1 MLIMTCHSRW
11 RNLLANI
18 CNRKDN
24 MENNSEYEIKKLSEL
39 NSSQVEQ
46 AVAIFIDGFYYIYA
60 KTVSKDKSLLKE
72 LFMDALD
79 YDMVFVCLYEERV
92 VGFLG
97 LGNRN
102 KRCVALNK
110 ETCKRLFGNFKGAM
124 IYMQMGGILH
134 EITVHEINEGYIDY
148 ITTDD
153 NYRGKGIATRLI
165 KYACDTLPYENY
177 TLDVLSKNTTA
188 KRLYEHLGF
197 VQTHIKKNLL
207 VMLGGFGNQIVMKLE
222 VDKAQQS

>member
-1 MLIMTCHSRW
+1 MQ
-11 RNLLANI
+11 NKA
-18 CNRKDN
+18 
-24 MENNSEYEIKKLSEL
+24 EYEIKKLSEL
-39 NSSQVEQ
+39 NHLQVEQ

-60 KTVSKDKSLLKE
+60 KAVSKDKTLLQE
-72 LFMDALD
+72 LFIDAFD
-79 YDMVFVCLYEERV
+79 YEMVYACLYEERV

-97 LGNRN
+97 LGNSQ
-102 KRCVALNK
+102 KRCVALSK

-124 IYMQMGGILH
+124 IYMQMGGMLH
-134 EITVHEINEGYIDY
+134 EITVHGITEGYIDY

-165 KYACDTLPYENY
+165 KYVCDTLSYESY

-197 VQTHIKKNLL
+197 VQTHIKKNPL
-207 VMLGGFGNQIVMKLE
+207 VMLGGFGNQIVMKLD
-222 VDKAQQS
+222 VDKAKKRR

>member
-1 MLIMTCHSRW
+1 MQNKT
-11 RNLLANI
+11 
-18 CNRKDN
+18 
-24 MENNSEYEIKKLSEL
+24 EYDIKKLSEL
-39 NSSQVEQ
+39 NPWQVEQ

-60 KTVSKDKSLLKE
+60 KAVSKDKTLLKE
-72 LFMDALD
+72 LFIDAFD
-79 YDMVFVCLYEERV
+79 YDMVYGCLYEDRV

-97 LGNRN
+97 LGNSH
-102 KRCVALNK
+102 KRCITLNK
-110 ETCKRLFGNFKGAM
+110 ETCKRLFGSFKGAM
-124 IYMQMGGILH
+124 IYMQMGRMLH
-134 EITVHEINEGYIDY
+134 EITVQGINEGYIDY

-165 KYACDTLPYENY
+165 KYVCDTLSYKSY

-197 VQTHIKKNLL
+197 VQTHIKKNPL

-222 VDKAQQS
+222 VDKDKK